1 VRKGAILSKI
11 CTIKKDIL
19 CLMIDQVIFDVP
31 IKDYESTIK
40 DKIPKN
46 KKVTEIEI

>member
-1 VRKGAILSKI
+1 
-11 CTIKKDIL
+11 
-19 CLMIDQVIFDVP
+19 VIFDVP

-46 KKVTEIEI
+46 KKVTEIEIWEWKFWGNSKRKVTR